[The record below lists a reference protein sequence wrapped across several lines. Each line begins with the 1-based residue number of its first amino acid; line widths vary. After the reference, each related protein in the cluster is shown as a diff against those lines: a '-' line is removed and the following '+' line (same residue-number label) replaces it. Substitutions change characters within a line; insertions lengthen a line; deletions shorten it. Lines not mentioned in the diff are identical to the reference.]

1 MRRDEVAGAD
11 TERPRYAPYEEDE
24 AEVEAKARRRP
35 PRQKAEKFFRAL
47 QRGLSGFML
56 LQLVF
61 VGVFVMVGPWW
72 TLTTGL
78 PGAAMLLA
86 SLGLLFDGMAFGA
99 LLEWLPERAQRIIIK
114 VSALQHLGVLL
125 CGAWLVWR
133 PVDPAWTLQPGTD
146 AVNDP
151 LLVFRDGALVVHGG
165 AGSVRRQ
172 GDDGWYDLHAPGYFG
187 WEFHAT
193 ADGALYVGPREPQRI
208 DRYDPQEETWRLI
221 GRPAGPLDELAIGAD
236 EIMATIRG
244 RLHRLDM
251 SGGTWSE
258 LTELGRVH
266 AVALAPDGDGAF
278 AAGSRWWWRE
288 GGEWVDVTPPGELGF
303 PNEVYVGGGGWRYA
317 LLGGFMGGDMMVA
330 GPGEAFRRAG
340 SPVAD
345 PRVMIVDPDDGR
357 RVIVGSWGQGIWVS
371 RDGGASWTSLGLWK
385 IQVRSMA
392 YERRSGRLCVASS
405 NLMWDKG
412 VFCRVLADADRP

>member
-1 MRRDEVAGAD
+1 MRRDEVAGAHGQ
-11 TERPRYAPYEEDE
+11 
-24 AEVEAKARRRP
+24 RP
-35 PRQKAEKFFRAL
+35 PDEPDESDDQDEQQAKPPPHRAEKFLGAL
-47 QRGLSGFML
+47 QRGFNGFML
-56 LQLVF
+56 LQLAF

-86 SLGLLFDGMAFGA
+86 ALGLLFDGMAFGA
-99 LLEWLPERAQRIIIK
+99 LLGRLPERAQLIIIK
-114 VSALQHLGVLL
+114 MSALQHLGVLL
-125 CGAWLVWR
+125 CGAWWVWQ
-133 PVDPAWTLQPGTD
+133 PVDPSWALQPGTD
-146 AVNDP
+146 GVNDP
-151 LLVFRDGALVVHGG
+151 QLVFQDGALVVHGG

-172 GDDGWYDLHAPGYFG
+172 GDDGWWYDLHAPGFYG

-193 ADGALYVGPREPQRI
+193 ADGALYIGPREPQRI
-208 DRYDPQEETWRLI
+208 DRYDPQEKTWRLI
-221 GRPAGPLDELAIGAD
+221 GRPAGPLDELAIGTG
-236 EIMATIRG
+236 EIMATIRS

-251 SGGTWSE
+251 SGRTWSE
-258 LTELGRVH
+258 VTEVGRVH

-288 GGEWVDVTPPGELGF
+288 GGEWVDVTPPGEFGF

-330 GPGEAFRRAG
+330 GPGEAFRRAE

-345 PRVMIVDPDDGR
+345 PRVMIVDPERGE
-357 RVIVGSWGQGIWVS
+357 RVIVGSWGQGVWVS
-371 RDGGASWTSLGLWK
+371 RDGGASWTALGLWK
-385 IQVRSMA
+385 IQVRSLA
-392 YERRSGRLCVASS
+392 YDRQSGRLCAASS

-412 VFCRVLADADRP
+412 VFCRVLADAERL